1 MRIKAITDIEKFLDV
16 IDECEGKVELVTKEG
31 DRYNLNSKLSQ
42 LVAATKVLSKE
53 GDLDVEFIV
62 SDPEDEKKIKAF
74 LINE

>member
-1 MRIKAITDIEKFLDV
+1 MRIKAITDIESFLDV
-16 IDECEGKVELVTKEG
+16 VDECEGKVELVTKEG

-53 GDLDVEFIV
+53 GDLDVELIV
-62 SDPEDEKKIKAF
+62 ADPEDEKKIKAF